1 MTTDSTKPPMDCQEA
16 RDDLPALL
24 YQDLEEDRKQQ
35 VERHLADCSAC
46 REQLE
51 GHRKTMRLL
60 DTWSIDAE
68 APTSAERQPRPRRKL
83 AWLRP
88 TLVGSAAA
96 LLMFASISALGGEL
110 QYENGRLTVSIGGS
124 EDSYSADSPDLSRFA
139 ERLTTEVQ
147 GEVDVQIEALVTLLD
162 ASFTELTRREE
173 QRRVMLVRALDQ
185 QRYEDL
191 RRQNEVL
198 EVLLRRQEVDAL
210 TTRQGFDEIAMII
223 STQGPATDTDERF

>member
-1 MTTDSTKPPMDCQEA
+1 M
-16 RDDLPALL
+16 
-24 YQDLEEDRKQQ
+24 
-35 VERHLADCSAC
+35 
-46 REQLE
+46 
-51 GHRKTMRLL
+51 
-60 DTWSIDAE
+60 
-68 APTSAERQPRPRRKL
+68 
-83 AWLRP
+83 
-88 TLVGSAAA
+88 
-96 LLMFASISALGGEL
+96 
-110 QYENGRLTVSIGGS
+110 SIGGS
-124 EDSYSADSPDLSRFA
+124 EDSYSTDGPDLSRFA

-162 ASFTELTRREE
+162 VSFTELTRREE